1 MATGTKGFF
10 TVCCEAASSSNLS
23 LEITYRGEPS
33 LTLSPAQLEMLCAME
48 HLPSG
53 PAPVAAESLQE
64 PAHVVG
70 G

>member
-1 MATGTKGFF
+1 MAHDAKWLRDYL
-10 TVCCEAASSSNLS
+10 VLW
-23 LEITYRGEPS
+23 GEPS